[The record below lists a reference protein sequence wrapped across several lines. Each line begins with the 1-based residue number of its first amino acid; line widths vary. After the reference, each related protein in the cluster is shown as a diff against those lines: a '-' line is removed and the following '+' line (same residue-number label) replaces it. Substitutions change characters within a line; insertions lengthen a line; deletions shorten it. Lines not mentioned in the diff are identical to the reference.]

1 MDARATTGLLR
12 FFRILSDRRRDNV
25 SHSLANILS
34 IAIMAVLCGV
44 EGWAGVEAWGLA
56 HAGWLKTF
64 LDLPHGIPS
73 HDTFGRVFARLD
85 PLKFEECFQAWTA
98 QLCQSGSG
106 LFVAV
111 DGKTARRSWKNAWSR
126 TPVHLVSA
134 FVAQNHLILGQLATD
149 CKSNEITAIPKLL
162 AMLELAGCTVTIDA
176 MGCQRHIVSTILKK
190 GAHYILAVKDN
201 QPSLFFAVRTTMD
214 EGVRERFKGKA
225 YGYWEETEKGHGRI
239 ETRRVWVSTDLTPL
253 GHDLL
258 KAWPGLASLIMVESI
273 RRGVR
278 EPKGKASYER
288 RYYISDHAHT
298 DAKFFAG
305 GIRGH
310 WGIESMH
317 WSLDVGMNEDQSRV
331 RMGKAAENLSRLRRI
346 AINKLKDWQPMKP
359 DGKPLKVGLKIKQ
372 QMCDGNPECLFA
384 VLSA

>member
-12 FFRILSDRRRDNV
+12 HFQIVSDGRRDNV

-44 EGWAGVEAWGLA
+44 EGWAGVETWALA
-56 HAGWLKTF
+56 HVDWLKTF

-85 PLKFEECFQAWTA
+85 PLKFEQCFQAWTK
-98 QLCQSGSG
+98 QLSQSSNG
-106 LFVAV
+106 LFVPV
-111 DGKTARRSWKNAWSR
+111 DGKTLRRSWKRAWSR

-162 AMLELAGCTVTIDA
+162 AMLDLAGSTVTIDA
-176 MGCQRHIVSTILKK
+176 MGCQRHIASTIREK

-201 QPSLFFAVRTTMD
+201 QPSLFFSVRTTMN
-214 EGVRERFKGKA
+214 EGIRERFKGKA
-225 YGYWEETEKGHGRI
+225 YGYWEETDKGHGRV
-239 ETRRVWVSTDLTPL
+239 ETRQVWVSTDVKAL

-258 KAWPGLASLIMVESI
+258 KAWPGLASLIVVEST

-298 DAKFFAG
+298 DAKFFAE
-305 GIRGH
+305 GIRQH
-310 WGIESMH
+310 WGVESMH
-317 WSLDVGMNEDQSRV
+317 WSLDVAMNEDQSRV
-331 RMGKAAENLSRLRRI
+331 RMGKGAENLSRLRRI
-346 AINKLKDWQPMKP
+346 AINKLKDWQPRKP
-359 DGKPLKVGLKIKQ
+359 NGKPLKIGLKLKQ
-372 QMCDGNPECLFA
+372 QMCGWNPQYLLE
-384 VLSA
+384 VLST

>member
-12 FFRILSDRRRDNV
+12 CFQVLSDRRRDNV

-44 EGWAGVEAWGLA
+44 EGWAGVETWALA
-56 HAGWLKTF
+56 HEDWLKTF

-85 PLKFEECFQAWTA
+85 PLKFEQCFQEWTT
-98 QLCQSGSG
+98 QLCQSSGG

-111 DGKTARRSWKNAWSR
+111 DGKTLRRSWRDAWSR

-134 FVAQNHLILGQLATD
+134 FVSQNHLILGQLATD

-162 AMLELAGCTVTIDA
+162 AMLELAGSTVTIDA
-176 MGCQRHIVSTILKK
+176 MGCQRQIVSTVRDK

-201 QPSLFFAVRTTMD
+201 QPELFLNVRITMN
-214 EGVRERFKGKA
+214 EGIRERFKGTA
-225 YGYWEETEKGHGRI
+225 HGYWEETEKGHGRI
-239 ETRRVWVSTDLTPL
+239 QTRQVWVSTDVKPL

-258 KAWPGLASLIMVESI
+258 KAWPGLASLIVVEST

-278 EPKGKASYER
+278 EPKSKASYER

-298 DAKFFAG
+298 DAKFFAD
-305 GIRGH
+305 GIRKH
-310 WGIESMH
+310 WGVESMH

-331 RMGKAAENLSRLRRI
+331 RVGKGAENLSRLRRI
-346 AINKLKDWQPMKP
+346 AINKLKDWQPKKP
-359 DGKPLKVGLKIKQ
+359 NGKPLKIGLKLKQ
-372 QMCDGNPECLFA
+372 QMCGWNPKCLFE
-384 VLSA
+384 VLST

>member
-12 FFRILSDRRRDNV
+12 YFQIASDGRGDNV

-44 EGWAGVEAWGLA
+44 EGWAGVETWALA
-56 HAGWLKTF
+56 HVDWLKTF

-73 HDTFGRVFARLD
+73 HDTFGRVFGQLD
-85 PLKFEECFQAWTA
+85 PLKFEECFQAWA
-98 QLCQSGSG
+98 KQLSQGSNG

-111 DGKTARRSWKNAWSR
+111 DGKTLRRSWKRAWSR

-162 AMLELAGCTVTIDA
+162 AMLDLAGSTVTIDA
-176 MGCQRHIVSTILKK
+176 MGCQRHIASTIREK
-190 GAHYILAVKDN
+190 GGHYILAVKDN
-201 QPSLFFAVRTTMD
+201 QPELFLNVRITMND
-214 EGVRERFKGKA
+214 GIRERFKGKA
-225 YGYWEETEKGHGRI
+225 HGYWEETEKGHGRI
-239 ETRRVWVSTDLTPL
+239 ETRQVWVSTDVKPL

-258 KAWPGLASLIMVESI
+258 KAWPGLASLIVVEST

-278 EPKGKASYER
+278 EPKGKTSYER

-298 DAKFFAG
+298 DAKFFAD
-305 GIRGH
+305 GIRSH
-310 WGIESMH
+310 WGVESMH
-317 WSLDVGMNEDQSRV
+317 WSLDVAMNEDQSRV
-331 RMGKAAENLSRLRRI
+331 RMDAGAENLSRLRRI
-346 AINKLKDWQPMKP
+346 AINKLKSWQPRKP
-359 DGKPLKVGLKIKQ
+359 NGKPLKIGLKLRQ
-372 QMCDGNPECLFA
+372 QMCGWNPKYLFD